1 MNVILSLIVS
11 VLLGASA
18 TPTNPVI
25 AEFIKVSNEQT
36 AQTGMSA
43 SFENTIFGDA
53 VVVSQPIPID
63 SSMFPQIPTDDLKAA
78 FIKELKSD
86 KDAELFLK
94 VLKESNTNLIVR
106 LVANDGNSYDMMV
119 TSADL

>member
-1 MNVILSLIVS
+1 M
-11 VLLGASA
+11 
-18 TPTNPVI
+18 I

-53 VVVSQPIPID
+53 VVVSQPVPID
-63 SSMFPQIPTDDLKAA
+63 SSIFPQISTDDLDNLKAA

-86 KDAELFLK
+86 KDAELLLK